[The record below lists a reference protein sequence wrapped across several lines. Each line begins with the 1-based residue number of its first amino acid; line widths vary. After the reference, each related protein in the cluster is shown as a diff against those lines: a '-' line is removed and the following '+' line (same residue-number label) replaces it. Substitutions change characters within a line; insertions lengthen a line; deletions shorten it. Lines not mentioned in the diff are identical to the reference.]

1 MPENNNQCTNPG
13 VIKEA
18 VCIGANRIYDSCSD
32 KSCLTDLQVQ
42 FTETTQTVIDAA
54 TGVKC
59 RSVSVVAVDMDV
71 DEVPF
76 NNGFYSVDLT
86 FYFLVTM
93 DVSSVTG
100 TTSEQGLAT
109 ATKKVIL
116 YGSEGT
122 SKTFVSSD
130 TVTVNQNADI
140 LPTAA
145 VQVASP
151 ILLGCSL
158 VDSSEVPAQSY
169 VEIPE
174 AVAALFDGTF
184 TDTEGDKA
192 VLISIGLFSIL
203 QLQRSVQMMIP
214 SYDFCVPDKECLFTS
229 DDPCE
234 IFERIQFPTDAF
246 FPPRLENLPGNG
258 NNPCCN

>member
-1 MPENNNQCTNPG
+1 MPDNMNQCPTPQP
-13 VIKEA
+13 IKEA
-18 VCIGANRIYDSCSD
+18 VCIGAQRIYDSCSD
-32 KSCLTDLQVQ
+32 KSCLTDLQVR
-42 FTETTQTVIDAA
+42 FTETDQTTIDAA

-59 RSVSVVAVDMDV
+59 RSVSVVAVDMDL

-86 FYFLVTM
+86 FYFLVNM
-93 DVSSVTG
+93 DVTSAAG
-100 TTSEQGLAT
+100 TDAIQGLAT

-122 SKTFVSSD
+122 SKTFTSG
-130 TVTVNQNADI
+130 TPVTVNVSADT

-158 VDSSEVPAQSY
+158 VDSTEVPAQPY

-184 TDTEGDKA
+184 ADAAGDKS
-192 VLISIGLFSIL
+192 VLVSIGLFSIL
-203 QLQRSVQMMIP
+203 QLQRSVQMMVP
-214 SYDFCVPDKECLFTS
+214 SYDFCIPDKECLFTT

-246 FPPRLENLPGNG
+246 FPPRLENLPGTG
-258 NNPCCN
+258 NDSCCN

>member
-1 MPENNNQCTNPG
+1 MPENNNQCQNLQ

-32 KSCLTDLQVQ
+32 KSCLTDLAVQ

-76 NNGFYSVDLT
+76 NTGFYSVDLT

-93 DVSSVTG
+93 DVSSATG

-130 TVTVNQNADI
+130 PITVNQNADI

-158 VDSSEVPAQSY
+158 VDTADAPPQTY
-169 VEIPE
+169 VDIPD

-184 TDTEGDKA
+184 SDTAGDKT
-192 VLISIGLFSIL
+192 VLINLGLFSIL
-203 QLQRSVQMMIP
+203 QLQRSVQMMVP
-214 SYDFCVPDKECLFTS
+214 SYDFCIPDKDCLFAS

-234 IFERIQFPTDAF
+234 IFERIEFPTDAF
-246 FPPRLENLPGNG
+246 FPPRLENQPGNDPG
-258 NNPCCN
+258 CCN